1 MDNKHANE
9 LTAVI
14 LAGGKGVRLNS
25 ITKDEIPK
33 PMAAIC
39 GKPILEHI
47 VDRLKENGITRIFMM
62 VGHLYNKI
70 VDYFGDGH
78 KFGVSIEYVI
88 EQQPL
93 GSGGGLFFLKDK
105 VKTDFLV
112 CSGDTVLDVDV
123 ERMYRYHLEHQAQIT
138 MFTHPN
144 AHPYDSDLVV
154 TDANNRVTGIDKKGG
169 IRDYCYHNNVNA
181 SFVIADNSTLQ
192 YFDELRKINLEH
204 DFITHFIGLG
214 SVYAYNSSEYIKDV
228 GTPERFVSAELDI
241 LQGLPQKLNLK
252 NKQKAVFLDRDGTVN
267 KYKGFIRSADEIEL
281 LDGVAEAV
289 KLLNKSD
296 YLAVIVSN
304 QPVIA
309 RGEASFGDVE
319 DMFKKIETLL
329 GREGAYIDG
338 YFYCPHHPD
347 KGYAGEIAE
356 LKIKCGCRKPNIGLL
371 LQASERFNL
380 DLSQCVMIGDGNID
394 VLTAKNAGIPS
405 VKVKTGIIEECSCQA
420 DYEADDLLEAVRIVL
435 NGVKTK

>member
-144 AHPYDSDLVV
+144 AHP
-154 TDANNRVTGIDKKGG
+154 
-169 IRDYCYHNNVNA
+169 
-181 SFVIADNSTLQ
+181 
-192 YFDELRKINLEH
+192 
-204 DFITHFIGLG
+204 
-214 SVYAYNSSEYIKDV
+214 
-228 GTPERFVSAELDI
+228 
-241 LQGLPQKLNLK
+241 
-252 NKQKAVFLDRDGTVN
+252 
-267 KYKGFIRSADEIEL
+267 
-281 LDGVAEAV
+281 
-289 KLLNKSD
+289 
-296 YLAVIVSN
+296 
-304 QPVIA
+304 
-309 RGEASFGDVE
+309 
-319 DMFKKIETLL
+319 
-329 GREGAYIDG
+329 
-338 YFYCPHHPD
+338 
-347 KGYAGEIAE
+347 
-356 LKIKCGCRKPNIGLL
+356 
-371 LQASERFNL
+371 
-380 DLSQCVMIGDGNID
+380 
-394 VLTAKNAGIPS
+394 
-405 VKVKTGIIEECSCQA
+405 
-420 DYEADDLLEAVRIVL
+420 
-435 NGVKTK
+435 

>member
-1 MDNKHANE
+1 MRQTHIGAYSRPLK
-9 LTAVI
+9 
-14 LAGGKGVRLNS
+14 GKRHY
-25 ITKDEIPK
+25 P
-33 PMAAIC
+33 
-39 GKPILEHI
+39 H
-47 VDRLKENGITRIFMM
+47 F
-62 VGHLYNKI
+62 

-228 GTPERFVSAELDI
+228 GTPDPKPTQRVYPF
-241 LQGLPQKLNLK
+241 GRRN
-252 NKQKAVFLDRDGTVN
+252 RTV
-267 KYKGFIRSADEIEL
+267 GR
-281 LDGVAEAV
+281 
-289 KLLNKSD
+289 
-296 YLAVIVSN
+296 
-304 QPVIA
+304 
-309 RGEASFGDVE
+309 RGGS
-319 DMFKKIETLL
+319 
-329 GREGAYIDG
+329 
-338 YFYCPHHPD
+338 
-347 KGYAGEIAE
+347 
-356 LKIKCGCRKPNIGLL
+356 
-371 LQASERFNL
+371 
-380 DLSQCVMIGDGNID
+380 SQI
-394 VLTAKNAGIPS
+394 T
-405 VKVKTGIIEECSCQA
+405 
-420 DYEADDLLEAVRIVL
+420 
-435 NGVKTK
+435 